1 MAKQRFSQIN
11 YLIKKG
17 KAMGINT
24 DTDDNIV
31 AYRKYRSGTS
41 DAYKVTPANRQSL
54 QPASLIPF
62 CALNFTTRYMTR
74 FSGRAFAAMGQNGVT
89 QEKLNIDAATNTTED
104 TGLGG
109 QKQKGFE
116 SAKMVL
122 FVAAGTSA
130 TVKSGILLTN
140 YKRRNGNSFT
150 YPFGKDD
157 KANETTYPHMTGNLY
172 KDFARGNRSVSF
184 KPEKAA

>member
-1 MAKQRFSQIN
+1 MARKRFSQID

-17 KAMGINT
+17 KQMGINS
-24 DTDDNIV
+24 DADDNIA
-31 AYRKYRSGTS
+31 AYRAYRSGTS
-41 DAYKVTPANRQSL
+41 DAYKVTPTNRQSL
-54 QPASLIPF
+54 QPASLVPF

-74 FSGRAFAAMGQNGVT
+74 MSGRAFAAMGQNSVT
-89 QEKLNIDAATNTTED
+89 QEKLNIDAATNTTEE

-109 QKQKGFE
+109 QKQKGFQA
-116 SAKMVL
+116 AKMTL
-122 FVAAGTSA
+122 FVGAGTST

-140 YKRRNGNSFT
+140 YKRRTGTSFT
-150 YPFGKDD
+150 YPFGKED
-157 KANETTYPHMTGNLY
+157 KPNEVTYPHMTGNLY